1 MRTIRSN
8 TIVERVFDF
17 VNLLRKA
24 PRTVDELAELLEAH
38 RNTVV
43 SYVDFACG
51 EGLIEPCG
59 ERAKATCGRNPTVYR
74 WVDTNTAPRPQ
85 PQAPAAQQPEARHP

>member
-1 MRTIRSN
+1 MSNSARS
-8 TIVERVFDF
+8 TVERVFDF

-43 SYVDFACG
+43 NYIDIASG
-51 EGLIEPCG
+51 EGLIESCG
-59 ERAKATCGRNPTVYR
+59 ERAAAIGGRRPTVYR
-74 WVDTNTAPRPQ
+74 WMDVTAAPRPQ
-85 PQAPAAQQPEARHP
+85 PQQQPQSGGAQHP